1 MIRSGSTILV
11 LAPHTDDGEIGCGA
25 TLSKL
30 LDLNC
35 KIYYLAFCTCDSNLP
50 DGFPNGTL
58 EAELREATKVLSIP
72 KENVIVKDFQVR
84 CLSYERQ
91 AVLDILVAL
100 NKEISPDVVFAPTL
114 EDLHQDHSTVTQ
126 EAIRAFKTKT
136 LLCYEMPWNNFSFEI
151 GINSDKFPEIS
162 GERKFSPMDRSLRR
176 ELKSAFGNNN
186 YWFNTS
192 KFKNAVEIK
201 IKSKKEI
208 IEFLVPKEMVST
220 SSVRLFVLWTT
231 LPSIVLIIIA
241 LIFLK
246 NQTRPLV
253 KLAKAAE
260 KFGKGDYIN
269 DFIPSGA
276 QEIRKASYE
285 FDRMAKRINR
295 HLNQRAEMLS
305 GISHDLRTPLTRLK
319 LQLAMLKQKEIS
331 EKMSKDIDEM
341 EKMLNDYL
349 QFAKTQTQESTEKIN
364 LNNLLR
370 SISKGFESNK
380 ISLDEDESKIFLN
393 GRPSALKR
401 SFENVI
407 QNGLTYGSNVKI
419 KVQKGNKR
427 ALVTIEDDGPGI
439 PEDQYKNVFKP
450 FFRLDKSR
458 SLNQSGVG
466 LGLAIVEDII
476 NSHGGN
482 IQLGKSKYGGL
493 QVKISLPF

>member
-1 MIRSGSTILV
+1 MFSGLNNFIKYILPKRLFYRALIIVAAPIIILQIIITIVFYDSIWIKANKNITRSLVAQLKTIEEVYQNDKKNLDFF
-11 LAPHTDDGEIGCGA
+11 TD
-25 TLSKL
+25 
-30 LDLNC
+30 
-35 KIYYLAFCTCDSNLP
+35 
-50 DGFPNGTL
+50 
-58 EAELREATKVLSIP
+58 
-72 KENVIVKDFQVR
+72 
-84 CLSYERQ
+84 SYE
-91 AVLDILVAL
+91 
-100 NKEISPDVVFAPTL
+100 
-114 EDLHQDHSTVTQ
+114 
-126 EAIRAFKTKT
+126 
-136 LLCYEMPWNNFSFEI
+136 NNFNFEI
-151 GINSDKFPEIS
+151 GINQELFPNIS

-176 ELKSAFGNNN
+176 ELKSVFGNNN

-201 IKSKKEI
+201 IRSGNEV

-246 NQTRPLV
+246 NQTKPLV

-260 KFGKGDYIN
+260 RFGKGDYVN
-269 DFIPSGA
+269 NFRASGS
-276 QEIRKASYE
+276 QEIRKAAFE

-349 QFAKTQTQESTEKIN
+349 QFAKTQSQENTTLVNIN
-364 LNNLLR
+364 KLLESIKNEFNNPNVSFTSNV
-370 SISKGFESNK
+370 SIEMK
-380 ISLDEDESKIFLN
+380 
-393 GRPSALKR
+393 GRPTALKR
-401 SFENVI
+401 SFENII
-407 QNGLTYGSNVKI
+407 QNGLTYGNKVFVD
-419 KVQKGNKR
+419 VQKGNKR
-427 ALVTIEDDGPGI
+427 VFITIEDDGPGI
-439 PEDQYKNVFKP
+439 SEDQYKNVFKP

-482 IQLGKSKYGGL
+482 IQLGKSKYNGL
-493 QVKISLPF
+493 LVKISLPF

>member
-1 MIRSGSTILV
+1 MFSGLNSFIKYILPKRLFYRALIIVAAPTIILQIIITIVFYDSIWIKANKNVTRS
-11 LAPHTDDGEIGCGA
+11 
-25 TLSKL
+25 
-30 LDLNC
+30 
-35 KIYYLAFCTCDSNLP
+35 
-50 DGFPNGTL
+50 
-58 EAELREATKVLSIP
+58 
-72 KENVIVKDFQVR
+72 
-84 CLSYERQ
+84 
-91 AVLDILVAL
+91 LVAQL
-100 NKEISPDVVFAPTL
+100 K
-114 EDLHQDHSTVTQ
+114 
-126 EAIRAFKTKT
+126 AIEEVYQNDKTNLDFLTDSYK
-136 LLCYEMPWNNFSFEI
+136 NNFNFEI
-151 GINSDKFPEIS
+151 GINQEIFPSNS
-162 GERKFSPMDRSLRR
+162 GERRFSPMDRSLRR
-176 ELKSAFGNNN
+176 ELKSTFGNSN

-201 IKSKKEI
+201 IRSNNEVL
-208 IEFLVPKEMVST
+208 EFLVPKEMVSA

-231 LPSIVLIIIA
+231 LPSLVLIIIA

-246 NQTRPLV
+246 NQTKPLV

-260 KFGKGDYIN
+260 RFGKGDYVN
-269 DFIPSGA
+269 DFRASGS
-276 QEIRKASYE
+276 QEIRKAAFE

-349 QFAKTQTQESTEKIN
+349 QFAKTQTQEHTVLIN
-364 LNNLLR
+364 LNNLLK
-370 SISKGFESNK
+370 SIK
-380 ISLDEDESKIFLN
+380 ISFNNSNFFLN
-393 GRPSALKR
+393 DNATTVELKGRPTALKR
-401 SFENVI
+401 SFENII
-407 QNGLTYGSNVKI
+407 QNGLSYGE
-419 KVQKGNKR
+419 KVYLNIQKGNKR
-427 ALVTIEDDGPGI
+427 VTIIIEDDGPGI

-482 IQLGKSKYGGL
+482 IQLGKSKYNGL